1 MSEQIMNTI
10 IQLRND
16 SSENWATEAGQATP
30 LKKGEAAV
38 EIITNEDGT
47 KTAKL
52 KIGTSDDSTFSSVAY
67 VGSDVKDAQV
77 YQSAFL
83 ASTNSQSD
91 IEIIEELVGENE
103 LQAGDM
109 AIIKRY
115 LVGES
120 GAVSYTSYVYNPEV
134 EGDIKWCAMDGNY
147 SANNVFFKEDLMTT
161 TAMGNITLTNGQA
174 TIPAKGQNIVD
185 VFNTIYVKENNTSL
199 KKSSPSAK
207 LSSTSP
213 TYYEIG
219 KTGTRNITVSMNDDG
234 EYKYGYLP
242 LTSETGTES
251 AGDSAVTITT
261 GTGTGV
267 VVAET
272 KPFELT
278 FNGSAINPTVENG
291 ATFTLAPTAQTTITE
306 MKMKGRMN
314 YNKGGI
320 PVSNLKKLYPAQR
333 IAAGYDDTDEVSAFR
348 WYIPFYQGFTYSDSV
363 IADPAN
369 ITATQLTTGLSAPA
383 KQTADGKVV
392 SSSQNVKNVD
402 SVAYGKTKCTK
413 AAASKAWRQYFLAY
427 PTDWSYDMSGA
438 KDANGIDCTVN
449 KANEVTVNINGT
461 DVKYTVYYINNAAD
475 YGTLGITWTLN

>member
-1 MSEQIMNTI
+1 MAEINTI

-16 SSENWATEAGQATP
+16 TAEKWATEAGQATP
-30 LKKGEAAV
+30 LKPGEVAV
-38 EIITNEDGT
+38 EIVDG
-47 KTAKL
+47 KAKL
-52 KIGTSDDSTFSSVAY
+52 KIGTSNDSTFGNSEY
-67 VGSDVKDAQV
+67 FGSDVKEAQV
-77 YQSAFL
+77 YQSEVL
-83 ASTNSQSD
+83 KSTDEQDDVAVIESLIPEGTEIQNGD
-91 IEIIEELVGENE
+91 I
-103 LQAGDM
+103 
-109 AIIKRY
+109 AIVKRY
-115 LVGES
+115 ITGES
-120 GAVSYTSYVYNPEV
+120 GAISYTSYVYDSDL
-134 EGDIKWCAMDGNY
+134 GWAATDGNY
-147 SANNVFFKEDLMTT
+147 SASNVFFKEDLMTT

-185 VFNTIYVKENNTSL
+185 VFNTIYVKEDNVDL

-219 KTGTRNITVSMNDDG
+219 KTGTRNITVSLNDDG

-242 LTSETGTES
+242 LASEVGTEAAGNS
-251 AGDSAVTITT
+251 ASTITT

-267 VVAET
+267 VVTAVT
-272 KPFELT
+272 PYELT
-278 FNGSAINPTVENG
+278 FNGSAVSPTSTNG
-291 ATFTLAPTAQTTITE
+291 GTFTLAPTAQTTMTE
-306 MKMKGRMN
+306 MKMTGRVN
-314 YNKGGI
+314 YEKGGI

-333 IAAGYDDTDEVSAFR
+333 IAAGYDDTDEASAFR
-348 WYIPFYQGFTYSDSV
+348 WYIPFYQGFTFSDSV
-363 IADPAN
+363 IADPKN
-369 ITATQLTTGLSAPA
+369 ITAEQLTTGLTAPA

-402 SVAYGKTKCTK
+402 AVAYGKTKCTK

-427 PTDWSYDMSGA
+427 PTDWSFDMSGA

-449 KANEVTVNINGT
+449 KANEVTVNLNGT